1 MQWRKCWSIP
11 ALINYHCMIWDQYYI
26 IIDHCMT
33 IIVVWSRI
41 SIISSLD
48 DDLRSI
54 LCHQRGPADH
64 WYHRSL
70 PLLLA
75 QPLDFLVGDIW
86 ICLETAFGFVSQN
99 IYISPGF
106 NFPYFRSSPLS
117 ISPAAEWHHI
127 FLLNCPEKK
136 NHFWRGLHLKQ
147 MYEIL
152 FSRGDKIG
160 SFLSRWNQNE
170 HFSCFCKTKSLCGNA
185 HVRRQFWQSS
195 WSLHLFT
202 ESTSGRKWTT
212 GRRLAHQCPPW

>member
-1 MQWRKCWSIP
+1 MCQSFRQINDDDDCSTGRSYIDAKLRKCWSIP
-11 ALINYHCMIWDQYYI
+11 PSDLSSSMISDQYYVI
-26 IIDHCMT
+26 NGDQ
-33 IIVVWSRI
+33 SRPLI
-41 SIISSLD
+41 S
-48 DDLRSI
+48 
-54 LCHQRGPADH
+54 
-64 WYHRSL
+64 
-70 PLLLA
+70 PLASVPVLA
-75 QPLDFLVGDIW
+75 QPLDLLLADIW

-136 NHFWRGLHLKQ
+136 NHFWRGLQLKQ

-152 FSRGDKIG
+152 FSRGAKIG
-160 SFLSRWNQNE
+160 SFFESVKPKWAFLLFLQN
-170 HFSCFCKTKSLCGNA
+170 KGLCGNA